1 MKKKPPEANASTQKR
16 QKVKKKPEAN
26 ASTQKRQTNVKKCQT
41 NVKKCQTKVNKKL
54 KRTRKDKDTKI
65 VTLFTMDTNTMVN
78 AVTKRPFLLHFNLPE
93 HEQNK
98 YLIFPTES
106 YVQILIFN
114 TPDSR
119 NLKKH

>member
-1 MKKKPPEANASTQKR
+1 MLAHRSVKQMSKRVKQTSKSVKHKSTKKS
-16 QKVKKKPEAN
+16 
-26 ASTQKRQTNVKKCQT
+26 
-41 NVKKCQTKVNKKL
+41 

-65 VTLFTMDTNTMVN
+65 ATLFTMDTMVN

-93 HEQNK
+93 HEKNK
-98 YLIFPTES
+98 YSIFPTES

-119 NLKKH
+119 NLKKHYFLMFFDADFLMFF